1 MHNATIAKRQLDALN
16 KVTDAMTLLAERFG
30 VDVPAPAQ
38 HRDPTIG
45 QMMRWEA
52 VAHFLEALCLAE
64 QPQICFPGARALG
77 SETLLSLDDVLAIDG
92 LSKTSIAKLQK
103 AFGVEGSENET

>member
-1 MHNATIAKRQLDALN
+1 MHPATIAKRQLDALN

-30 VDVPAPAQ
+30 VNVPAPVQ

-52 VAHFLEALCLAE
+52 VGAFMEALCLAE
-64 QPQICFPGARALG
+64 LPDMVTTDPRALAQH
-77 SETLLSLDDVLAIDG
+77 LLSLEDVLAIDG
-92 LSKTSIAKLQK
+92 LSNAAITKITE
-103 AFGVEGSENET
+103 AFNET